1 MPPGAQ
7 PTGRVSPQDAEAL
20 SAAVRPTE
28 HRGPRLR
35 LRSQPQGQNMAKRK
49 TNEQLD
55 KHDDKLHAHDF
66 DQFHGN
72 LDQSSTDD
80 GAGPSNNTN
89 VGTGNTAAGY
99 DIFVNHDADIELG
112 LKLHLRNGP
121 DIAPNLDGTYDVPS
135 GDQAPNRAKWNFDF
149 SVNTGIEGSTNTLD
163 DFDFRIVIESG
174 DGERGVFN
182 LQHVA
187 PGVTPWL
194 SSNGNGASTTRMAQ
208 DQGTSLADRL
218 RFLRIR

>member
-1 MPPGAQ
+1 M
-7 PTGRVSPQDAEAL
+7 
-20 SAAVRPTE
+20 
-28 HRGPRLR
+28 
-35 LRSQPQGQNMAKRK
+35 
-49 TNEQLD
+49 
-55 KHDDKLHAHDF
+55 
-66 DQFHGN
+66 
-72 LDQSSTDD
+72 
-80 GAGPSNNTN
+80 
-89 VGTGNTAAGY
+89 
-99 DIFVNHDADIELG
+99 NHDADIELG

-218 RFLRIR
+218 RFLTNSVNLGFAFMQAIFGTDYNDAGEHYDIYLQAFDHNRLIGAVHQSIDVV